1 MIHAHILFAAAVASA
16 ALGADIPLRQ
26 GADLSAPF
34 NSGGFQNMSFND
46 VPLFFGFAAGGFILM
61 AAIGIQAAVAL
72 FSSIPLT
79 RRRKETCPDF
89 NTRAAYLRIAQVSS
103 LSMILCAVVTA
114 LVIHFGSTGVIAGY
128 GLGFILAFVLNLK
141 RMSPNNEQNQKSYE
155 ESYADCYPAS
165 DANPDD
171 SVAHKRADAGFES
184 AEEEDHAD
192 GK

>member
-1 MIHAHILFAAAVASA
+1 
-16 ALGADIPLRQ
+16 
-26 GADLSAPF
+26 
-34 NSGGFQNMSFND
+34 MSFND
-46 VPLFFGFAAGGFILM
+46 VPFFFGSAAGGFVLM

-79 RRRKETCPDF
+79 RRRKETCSGF
-89 NTRAAYLRIAQVSS
+89 NTRAAYRRIAQVSS

-128 GLGFILAFVLNLK
+128 GLGFILAFALNLK
-141 RMSPNNEQNQKSYE
+141 RMSPNNEQNQKSFE

-165 DANPDD
+165 GADPDD
-171 SVAHKRADAGFES
+171 TAAHKHTRVGFES
-184 AEEEDHAD
+184 AEDEDRAG